1 MGNPFSAR
9 NLLITVRR
17 QGHVSLLLS
26 RTVWCLRATLD
37 MVRVGSQHLAV
48 RYASHKRYWFLSFSR
63 YNLTAI
69 EKTVHAHVSA
79 PTDISFLISHFREL
93 PEEAQQYLIWA
104 SIFSPTYVHHLF
116 PVSRS
121 VLIYSPRRFKINDI
135 ANMVDW
141 DEGGKPDDLNL
152 IQQLGKRKTPSKM
165 VEHTPSAELAYSK
178 ASMRGLQQVLAQGWL
193 VQRARDM
200 CSFMHDRYRQA
211 AIHMASQLPDIT
223 VMKMCLRV
231 AFKLMQVCR

>member
-1 MGNPFSAR
+1 MLAIRFS
-9 NLLITVRR
+9 LI
-17 QGHVSLLLS
+17 
-26 RTVWCLRATLD
+26 
-37 MVRVGSQHLAV
+37 V
-48 RYASHKRYWFLSFSR
+48 RYNIA
-63 YNLTAI
+63 AI
-69 EKTVHAHVSA
+69 EQTVHAHVSA

-104 SIFSPTYVHHLF
+104 SIFSPTYVCVSSLF
-116 PVSRS
+116 RLMSS
-121 VLIYSPRRFKINDI
+121 CTLSRFKINEI
-135 ANMVDW
+135 ATMVDW
-141 DEGGKPDDLNL
+141 DEGGKPDDLDL
-152 IQQLGKRKTPSKM
+152 IQLLGKRKSASRVIKRA
-165 VEHTPSAELAYSK
+165 PSAEIAYSK
-178 ASMRGLQQVLAQGWL
+178 PSMWGLQQVLAQGWL